1 LKDRGSHFKE
11 GKELSVANEKK
22 DMNGRIELIY
32 FLFTAVLAVFA
43 FQLVI
48 LQVFQ
53 YGRFRDMAQ
62 KQHLETVKQQIGRG
76 TIFTCDG
83 KKLAMSIKAYSI
95 CANPGEIK
103 NRYAVADYLSKQL
116 GISRVEISAKLN
128 TKKAFVYIDRKVDM
142 DRASAIVDKDI
153 AGVFPLMEEKRYYPL
168 QENGANIVGF
178 TGIDGNGLEGL
189 EQSYEKYLRGKV
201 GSMLV
206 KRDVK
211 GRPIMTDTVEIK
223 KAEAGGDLYLTIDS
237 NIQYY
242 AQQELKTAV
251 EKYKGKKGILVSMNP
266 KTGAI
271 YAMANYPTFNP
282 NDFNRYPP
290 EERKNRAVTDIFE
303 PGSTFKI
310 FTMSAVLKDRP
321 ETYNEKVFCGNGK
334 QLFFDRYVH
343 DHEKHG
349 WLTVPEVIKF
359 SSNIGMV
366 ELAMRVKQEK
376 LYEEYSGFG
385 FGKPTGS
392 DLPGEVS
399 GILRPVSQWDN
410 STISSIPY
418 GQEVAVTAMQLARA
432 YSAIANG
439 GYMITPYIVEKVVK
453 NGSVVYSHRDS
464 QKVKVVDDAT
474 REKLIKM
481 LEMVVEK
488 DGTGKKAAMIGYQVA
503 GKTGTAQKRNA
514 NGKGYASDKYVCSFV
529 GFVPAS
535 DPDIVTLV
543 VVDEP
548 SAIWAF
554 GGDVAAPAFRNLSNE
569 MISYLHVVPVSGA
582 MAAAGALTP
591 TAGGRI
597 KMPDFYMK
605 QFTEAKRS
613 LSMNSIKLEKIGYGK
628 TVIMQE
634 PAASAEIRSGETAS
648 VYLADKDAKEGLR
661 IYMPDL
667 KGFSIRKAIEILK
680 VYGIKAKCVGSGTAV
695 GQDPKPGV
703 AVKKGSECS
712 VSFDMP
718 KRT

>member
-1 LKDRGSHFKE
+1 M
-11 GKELSVANEKK
+11 ANENR
-22 DMNGRIELIY
+22 DMNGRIEMIY
-32 FLFTAVLAVFA
+32 FLFTAILVVFA

-76 TIFTCDG
+76 AIFTSDG

-103 NRYAVADYLSKQL
+103 DRYAVAEYLSKQL
-116 GISRVEISAKLN
+116 GLSRQEISAKLN
-128 TKKAFVYIDRKVDM
+128 TKKAFVYIDRKVDL
-142 DRASAIVDKDI
+142 DKASAIVAKDI
-153 AGVFPLMEEKRYYPL
+153 TGIFPLMEEKRYYPL

-223 KAEAGGDLYLTIDS
+223 KAEAGGDIYLTIDS
-237 NIQYY
+237 NIQYH

-251 EKYKGKKGILVSMNP
+251 EKYKGKNGILVSLNP

-290 EERKNRAVTDIFE
+290 EDRKNRAVTDIFE

-349 WLTVPEVIKF
+349 WLTVPEVIKY

-376 LYEEYSGFG
+376 LYGEYSAFG
-385 FGKPTGS
+385 FGKSTGS
-392 DLPGEVS
+392 DLPGEVA

-432 YSAIANG
+432 YAAIANG
-439 GYMITPYIVEKVVK
+439 GYMITPYIVEKVIK
-453 NGSVVYSHRDS
+453 NGSVVYSHP
-464 QKVKVVDDAT
+464 QTPKVKVVDDAV

-488 DGTGKKAAMIGYQVA
+488 DGTGKKAAMSGYQVA

-514 NGKGYASDKYVCSFV
+514 SGKGYAADKYVCSFI

-548 SAIWAF
+548 AAIWAF
-554 GGDVAAPAFRNLSNE
+554 GGDVAAPAFRNLSSE
-569 MISYLHVVPVSGA
+569 MISYLHVVPVSGSA
-582 MAAAGALTP
+582 AQAAADQKADA
-591 TAGGRI
+591 AGKI
-597 KMPDFYMK
+597 KMADLYMK
-605 QFTEAKRS
+605 QYSEAKRALS
-613 LSMNSIKLEKIGYGK
+613 LNSIKLEKIGYGK
-628 TVIMQE
+628 IVIMQE
-634 PAASAEIRSGETAS
+634 PAAGTDIKTGGTACA
-648 VYLADKDAKEGLR
+648 YLADKDAKEGMR
-661 IYMPDL
+661 FYMPDL
-667 KGFSIRKAIEILK
+667 KGASIRKAIEILK
-680 VYGIKAKCVGSGTAV
+680 VYGLKAKCVGSGTATA
-695 GQDPKPGV
+695 QDPKPGV
-703 AVKKGSECS
+703 AVKKGSECT
-712 VSFDMP
+712 VNFELAE
-718 KRT
+718 RT